1 MFTVENKW
9 KIFSVRQ
16 CFSTELSDL
25 QAVEVFDN
33 LLKLDGSD
41 EIFKYLQNNDY
52 LNRWAPFECMPDCEF
67 VEHVE
72 AQAKYA
78 QMVANTAEVYSVLDD
93 M

>member
-1 MFTVENKW
+1 MTVENKW

-16 CFSTELSDL
+16 CFSTELTEL

-41 EIFKYLQNNDY
+41 EIFRYLQDHEH
-52 LNRWAPFECMPDCEF
+52 LIKWAPFENMPDCEF
-67 VEHVE
+67 VELVE

-78 QMVANTAEVYSVLDD
+78 QMVANTPEVCSVLDD